1 MNTVENFTIYLQL
14 TYYRCVG
21 NCNNLNDLSNNVCV
35 SNKTEDLNL
44 SVFKMITG
52 VNKSKTLQSI
62 SQANLNVD
70 LMEENVTQINGG
82 ITINVDASVKD
93 IIYLK
98 KIIFGIL
105 LHVIV
110 KMQNI

>member
-1 MNTVENFTIYLQL
+1 MFQIKQ
-14 TYYRCVG
+14 
-21 NCNNLNDLSNNVCV
+21 
-35 SNKTEDLNL
+35 DLNL

>member
-1 MNTVENFTIYLQL
+1 
-14 TYYRCVG
+14 
-21 NCNNLNDLSNNVCV
+21 
-35 SNKTEDLNL
+35 
-44 SVFKMITG
+44 
-52 VNKSKTLQSI
+52 
-62 SQANLNVD
+62 
-70 LMEENVTQINGG
+70 MEENVTQINGG